1 MILRTPT
8 VRACSELV
16 MLFMF
21 VQKVYDKDTFS
32 RDDKMG
38 DAEIDIEPFVEAV
51 RMNLSGLMNDTIIRA
66 LCPNRH
72 NCFADE
78 STIVWR
84 DGKIVQD
91 IVVRLRNVESGELEL
106 QLAWISLPGAAAF

>member
-1 MILRTPT
+1 
-8 VRACSELV
+8 
-16 MLFMF
+16 MF

-66 LCPNRH
+66 LCPSRL

-106 QLAWISLPGAAAF
+106 QLVWISFPGAVAF